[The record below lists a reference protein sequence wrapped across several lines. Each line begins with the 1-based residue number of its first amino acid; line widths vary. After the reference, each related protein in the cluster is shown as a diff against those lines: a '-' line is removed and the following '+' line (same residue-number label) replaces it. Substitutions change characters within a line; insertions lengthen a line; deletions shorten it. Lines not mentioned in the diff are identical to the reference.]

1 MVLATPSPLMPL
13 PPRTSQHSQSLVTS
27 ETRQS
32 QDTVAEPSL
41 LVAVASVEVR
51 LVPGVDEPS
60 FREAAPVPLADR
72 ATTEVA
78 DPTLAVAVAALAGRI
93 MTSLLV
99 TATPVSMSRL
109 SGSFLRRSTST
120 AWLS

>member
-1 MVLATPSPLMPL
+1 MALATPSPLMPL
-13 PPRTSQHSQSLVTS
+13 LPRTNQHSQSLVTS

-32 QDTVAEPSL
+32 QDTAAGPSS
-41 LVAVASVEVR
+41 LVAVANVEAR
-51 LVPGVDEPS
+51 PVPGVEEPS
-60 FREAAPVPLADR
+60 FREAAPVPLVDR

-78 DPTLAVAVAALAGRI
+78 DPILVVAVAALAGRI

-99 TATPVSMSRL
+99 TETPVSMSRL

>member
-1 MVLATPSPLMPL
+1 
-13 PPRTSQHSQSLVTS
+13 
-27 ETRQS
+27 
-32 QDTVAEPSL
+32 
-41 LVAVASVEVR
+41 VAVANVEVR
-51 LVPGVDEPS
+51 PVPVADEPS

-78 DPTLAVAVAALAGRI
+78 DPMLVVAVAALAGRI

-99 TATPVSMSRL
+99 TETPVSMSRP